1 MKIAS
6 VRSTEIHCSLPVL
19 LLIPVMAAFGR
30 LGSFCVC
37 CFSLLIHELAH
48 SFTASRLGYRISSI
62 ELQPFGCVARLMR
75 EPSAPL
81 DSAAIAA
88 AGPLAS
94 LLLCVSGA
102 AIETFAP
109 NSAAHLEG
117 FVSFNL
123 GIAAL
128 NLLPVLPL
136 DGGRLSEAF
145 LQKRFEHSKAIR
157 LLSAAGCVFG
167 GCLFSVGTL
176 LLLTAKGLADAA
188 AVFPMITGLFIVISA
203 LGERKRLGMN
213 RMKKRLEADARL
225 RAGGALEIRAAAMSD
240 RTSVREAL
248 AMLSGSGYNLVLV
261 LDKNLNRLGIIS
273 EPELIASAMNGNTEH
288 SLGFE
293 LKRIHR
299 QI

>member
-1 MKIAS
+1 M
-6 VRSTEIHCSLPVL
+6 L

-94 LLLCVSGA
+94 MLLCVSGA

-136 DGGRLSEAF
+136 DGGRLS
-145 LQKRFEHSKAIR
+145 
-157 LLSAAGCVFG
+157 
-167 GCLFSVGTL
+167 
-176 LLLTAKGLADAA
+176 
-188 AVFPMITGLFIVISA
+188 
-203 LGERKRLGMN
+203 
-213 RMKKRLEADARL
+213 
-225 RAGGALEIRAAAMSD
+225 
-240 RTSVREAL
+240 
-248 AMLSGSGYNLVLV
+248 
-261 LDKNLNRLGIIS
+261 
-273 EPELIASAMNGNTEH
+273 
-288 SLGFE
+288 
-293 LKRIHR
+293 
-299 QI
+299 

>member
-1 MKIAS
+1 M
-6 VRSTEIHCSLPVL
+6 
-19 LLIPVMAAFGR
+19 
-30 LGSFCVC
+30 
-37 CFSLLIHELAH
+37 
-48 SFTASRLGYRISSI
+48 
-62 ELQPFGCVARLMR
+62 
-75 EPSAPL
+75 
-81 DSAAIAA
+81 
-88 AGPLAS
+88 
-94 LLLCVSGA
+94 
-102 AIETFAP
+102 
-109 NSAAHLEG
+109 
-117 FVSFNL
+117 
-123 GIAAL
+123 
-128 NLLPVLPL
+128 
-136 DGGRLSEAF
+136 
-145 LQKRFEHSKAIR
+145 
-157 LLSAAGCVFG
+157 FG

-176 LLLTAKGLADAA
+176 LLLTAKGLSDAA